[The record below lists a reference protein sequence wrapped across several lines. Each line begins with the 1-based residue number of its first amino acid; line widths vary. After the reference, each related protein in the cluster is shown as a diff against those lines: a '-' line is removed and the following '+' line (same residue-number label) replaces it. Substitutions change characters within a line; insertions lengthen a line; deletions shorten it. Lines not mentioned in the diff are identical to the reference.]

1 MLLSLQVQNFRSFR
15 NQIDF
20 SMEAGA
26 KLRKKNHSNTFF
38 HKNNRYLK
46 SAVLFGGNANGKTNL
61 MMALRLL
68 RSLVLNPTNS
78 DSQPLVTDTFG
89 NNSENTSFDICFIKY
104 DITFNYIIEYNERE
118 IVFEQLIA
126 DNTTILKRSYQDFIV
141 IPEQLNSLKQNIRK
155 NQFLIFYAQ
164 NNNVQKVSQ
173 AYSWFVENLIFVNT
187 ENVTPFGMEIFKN
200 LLDEN
205 FKNRYIEFMRAAD
218 FNITDVEV
226 LPRKISAPNFNF
238 TIEND
243 RLENVSNE
251 MISQTLYEVYST
263 HKSNENGNF
272 KIDFAN
278 ESTGTQAFMVIA
290 LFILIN
296 NENSGKVLL
305 IDEFNRSFHFELATA
320 LLDLINN
327 EHQKNQFIL
336 TTHELSL
343 LDSGLRSDQ
352 IWFAEKNQDGETELF
367 SLFDFDDPKLTR
379 SDFGY
384 KKRYLEGRFGAKQI
398 INKTSLL
405 SSLGDK

>member
-1 MLLSLQVQNFRSFR
+1 MLLSLQVENFRSFR

-26 KLRKKNHSNTFF
+26 KLRKKNNSNTFF

-78 DSQPLVTDTFG
+78 DFQPLVTDTFG
-89 NNSENTSFDICFIKY
+89 NNSENTSFNICFIKY
-104 DITFNYIIEYNERE
+104 DITFNYIIEYNEVE

-141 IPEQLNSLKQNIRK
+141 IPEQLNPLKQNIRK

-173 AYSWFVENLIFVNT
+173 AYSWFAENLIFVNAD
-187 ENVTPFGMEIFKN
+187 NVSPFGMEIFKN

-218 FNITDVEV
+218 FNISDVEV

-251 MISQTLYEVYST
+251 MVSKTLYEVYST

-272 KIDFAN
+272 KIDFSN

-327 EHQKNQFIL
+327 EHQRNQFIL
-336 TTHELSL
+336 TTHELNL

-352 IWFAEKNQDGETELF
+352 IWFAEKNQDGETEIF

-398 INKTSLL
+398 INMTSLL

>member
-78 DSQPLVTDTFG
+78 DSRPLVTDTFG

-104 DITFNYIIEYNERE
+104 DITFKYIIEYNERE

-173 AYSWFVENLIFVNT
+173 AYSWFVENLIFVNAD
-187 ENVTPFGMEIFKN
+187 NVTPFGMEIFKN

-305 IDEFNRSFHFELATA
+305 IDEFNKSFHFELATA

-327 EHQKNQFIL
+327 EHQRNQFIL
-336 TTHELSL
+336 TTHE
-343 LDSGLRSDQ
+343 
-352 IWFAEKNQDGETELF
+352 
-367 SLFDFDDPKLTR
+367 
-379 SDFGY
+379 
-384 KKRYLEGRFGAKQI
+384 
-398 INKTSLL
+398 
-405 SSLGDK
+405 

>member
-1 MLLSLQVQNFRSFR
+1 MLLSLQVENFRSFR

-26 KLRKKNHSNTFF
+26 KLRKKNNSNTFF

-89 NNSENTSFDICFIKY
+89 NNSENTSFNICFIKY
-104 DITFNYIIEYNERE
+104 DITFNYIIEYNEVE

-141 IPEQLNSLKQNIRK
+141 IPEQLNPLKQNIRK

-164 NNNVQKVSQ
+164 NNNVQRVSQ
-173 AYSWFVENLIFVNT
+173 AYSWFAENLIFVNAD
-187 ENVTPFGMEIFKN
+187 NISPFGMEIFKN

-251 MISQTLYEVYST
+251 MVSKTLYEVYST

-327 EHQKNQFIL
+327 EHQRNQFIL
-336 TTHELSL
+336 TTHELNL

-398 INKTSLL
+398 INMTSLL